1 MNKIRIITDSSC
13 DLNKELVDK
22 YNITIV
28 PLNVSFGDD
37 SYIDGEIDKEE
48 FYRRMSSSKELPK
61 TSCPSPERFMKSY
74 EGEEDLIVITIS
86 SKLSGTYSTAN
97 LAKNMYLEDNQNKK
111 IEIIDSATGSIAQGQ
126 LVVKAAKLVEEGKS
140 LEEIVE
146 ILNKVKDELVFY
158 GSLDTL
164 ENAIKGG
171 RINPLAGKL
180 INALNFKVIVKI
192 GNHEVKPVDKARG
205 DNNSIKKVIHKI
217 LSDMDK
223 DKAKSLF
230 IAHANCLDK
239 ALKTRELLLKEY
251 NFEDINIVELGSVMG
266 TYTSQGA
273 VLISVI

>member
-22 YNITIV
+22 YNVTIV

-37 SYIDGEIDKEE
+37 TYIDGEIDKEE
-48 FYRRMSSSKELPK
+48 FYRRMSGSKGLPK

-111 IEIIDSATGSIAQGQ
+111 IEIIDSATGSIAQGH

-180 INALNFKVIVKI
+180 INTLNFKVIVKI

-205 DNNSIKKVIHKI
+205 DNNSIKKVIDKI
-217 LSDMDK
+217 LSNMDK
-223 DKAKSLF
+223 DKAKSLS

-251 NFEDINIVELGSVMG
+251 NFEHINIVELGSVMG